1 MGSKNKTVGGSPLFY
16 VLVKM
21 TKFMREHPYVTL
33 IIEATLYLLLA
44 MTILTPDAWA
54 SGGGGSKLSNSGL
67 TNTSTAMGNINKI
80 VSGLLL
86 PIGIAWAS
94 WQIIYIALVCGVI
107 GIDPLNLLGGSLDQ
121 DVIWA
126 EVRKRFKNFAFG
138 IAWVAGIWIVF
149 ELVLFLVS
157 NLVGVLKDN
166 L

>member
-1 MGSKNKTVGGSPLFY
+1 MGTNNKTMGGSPLSY
-16 VLVKM
+16 ALVKV
-21 TKFMREHPYVTL
+21 TRFMREHPYITL
-33 IIEATLYLLLA
+33 IIEATLYALLA
-44 MTILTPDAWA
+44 MTILIPDAWA
-54 SGGGGSKLSNSGL
+54 GSNLSKTGL
-67 TNTSTAMGNINKI
+67 TNTSTAMSNINGI

-138 IAWVAGIWIVF
+138 IAWVAGIWLVF
-149 ELVLFLVS
+149 EMVLFLVS
-157 NLVGVLKDN
+157 NLVGVLQTN